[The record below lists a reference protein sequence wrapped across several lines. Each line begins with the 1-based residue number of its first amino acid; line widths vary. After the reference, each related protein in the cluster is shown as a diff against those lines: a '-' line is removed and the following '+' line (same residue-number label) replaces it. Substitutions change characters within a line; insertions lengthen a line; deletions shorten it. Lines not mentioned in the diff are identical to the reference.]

1 MTPINFHKKESPLTS
16 LVSLG
21 GGATGSILGGTSD
34 PSTDAIWFTNAE
46 SNTDLA
52 ALSASVLETLQI
64 RNSSLTETAWEVP
77 AGVTSISIACMGCGG
92 GGMNYPSPA
101 SAQGSTSRGGG
112 QLVWRNNI
120 TVTPGSTLYVKS
132 SLDGVTPRADN
143 NSNYVTDEQRN
154 EAAFTDSAITD
165 YGRSSWVRIWDGGVN
180 KWLCFAGGAQGKFDD
195 TTGGGT
201 GGIGVMVSSI
211 YGTLGSSGTD
221 YNSGNGGSGGG
232 TGNSPNNYQAH
243 PRGSGGAGGYSGNG
257 GNGSGSQSGDGTAGS
272 GGGAGGAGS
281 YHVYNNFTYNGT
293 YPGYAYGGS
302 TYMWGTGD
310 SGAKGNFTFNRPGDG
325 SRTGTAYSGTIPYG
339 LGCGGGGA
347 KDGWQHVNSKGPTF
361 HGWVRIVWSKDGTTR
376 TFPSTN
382 ITYPG

>member
-21 GGATGSILGGTSD
+21 GGATGSVLGGTSD
-34 PSTDAIWFTNAE
+34 PSTDAIWFTSAE

-52 ALSASVLETLQI
+52 ALSASVLETLQV

-112 QLVWRNNI
+112 ELVWRNNI

-132 SLDGVTPRADN
+132 SLDGVTPHATNAHTYYISDTNR
-143 NSNYVTDEQRN
+143 TETG
-154 EAAFTDSAITD
+154 FTDSAITD
-165 YGRSSWVRIWDGGVN
+165 YSRSSWVRIWDGGAN
-180 KWLCFAGGAQGKFDD
+180 KYLVFASGAQGKYDQ
-195 TTGGGT
+195 TTGGGS
-201 GGIGVMVSSI
+201 GGVNIMNSAL

-221 YNSGNGGSGGG
+221 YNSGSGGSGGG

-243 PRGSGGAGGYSGNG
+243 PRGSGGAGGYSGSG
-257 GNGSGSQSGDGTAGS
+257 GNGS
-272 GGGAGGAGS
+272 GGGAGGAAS
-281 YHVYNNFTYNGT
+281 YHVYNNYTYNGT
-293 YPGYAYGGS
+293 SPGYAYGGS

-310 SGAKGNFTFNRPGDG
+310 NGGKGNYTFNRPGDG

-339 LGCGGGGA
+339 L
-347 KDGWQHVNSKGPTF
+347 
-361 HGWVRIVWSKDGTTR
+361 
-376 TFPSTN
+376 
-382 ITYPG
+382 